1 MAGAPAGGPAP
12 AGAAGR
18 AARIRRTATRSST
31 VAITRSR
38 SPQRGQTNTSI
49 ANARRM
55 WREHAKV
62 ETELGLQER
71 CVLVIHFPDPT
82 QPNRAMDYPPGT
94 MTEEELDHYRW
105 KGKVRPA
112 GPGLGS

>member
-1 MAGAPAGGPAP
+1 
-12 AGAAGR
+12 
-18 AARIRRTATRSST
+18 

-71 CVLVIHFPDPT
+71 CVLVIHSPDPT
-82 QPNRAMDYPPGT
+82 
-94 MTEEELDHYRW
+94 
-105 KGKVRPA
+105 
-112 GPGLGS
+112 